1 MNRQER
7 RAQNA
12 RMKKTQTKVL
22 RLNDETDIQIDG
34 KGSQVVMI
42 MGNAAGRA
50 LVDRLWPGAQW
61 SRDET
66 FAQFK
71 PADWSFTHVRVL
83 RVPPQ
88 VEAGV
93 PLAAASADS
102 VGMVVAAVCQSHL
115 PPRRVAQ
122 FVGSPPDVRITFYEG
137 PTIAAGGERSVE
149 VEHLPPGSPIGP
161 RVASG

>member
-83 RVPPQ
+83 RVPLQ

-93 PLAAASADS
+93 SLGAASADS
-102 VGMVVAAVCQSHL
+102 VGMVIAAVCQSHL

-137 PTIAAGGERSVE
+137 SAIEAGGERSVV
-149 VEHLPPGSPIGP
+149 VEHLPPGTPIGP
-161 RVASG
+161 RAASG